1 MFDFDAWR
9 EWPIAQNS
17 PADFL
22 IAGAIFV
29 VLLALLLAL
38 RPAVRKY
45 AEKLRKTDRRELLEI
60 PMQVLSRTTSVFL
73 VAVSL
78 YFALRSL
85 RLGDALT
92 RVIDS
97 VITITAFVQFGVW
110 AAAAVH
116 AWIERRRTRAED
128 RAVVGSLSIISF
140 IAGVVIWA
148 LVLLAA
154 LDNLG
159 VNITALVAGLGIGG
173 VAVALALQNVLG
185 DLFASLSIALDRP
198 FVVGDFLALDTFLGS
213 VEYIGIKTTRLRSLD
228 GEQIILSNSDILKS
242 RVRNYG
248 RMVQRRVQF
257 STKLSYTASVETIEQ
272 IPHIIRE
279 AIDAQKSTRF
289 DRSHFLRHGDASLE
303 FETVYYVLSADYNAY
318 MDIQQAINLR
328 IHRKFA
334 DLGMDFAVP
343 TQKLVLAQKPTSD
356 TQAARDDAE
365 GAPRP
370 QRGSRG
376 SH

>member
-1 MFDFDAWR
+1 MLDLNKWR

-17 PADFL
+17 PTDFL
-22 IAGAIFV
+22 IAGAIFAA
-29 VLLALLLAL
+29 VLTALLIL
-38 RPAVRKY
+38 RPLVRRY
-45 AEKLRKTDRRELLEI
+45 AERTRKTERREFLEI
-60 PMQVLSRTTSVFL
+60 PTQVLSRTTLLFL
-73 VAVSL
+73 LAVSL

-85 RLGDALT
+85 EIGEGLT
-92 RVIDS
+92 RVINS
-97 VITITAFVQFGVW
+97 VITITAFVQFGLW

-116 AWIERRRTRAED
+116 AWIDRRRTTAAD

-148 LVLLAA
+148 LVLLAT

-248 RMVQRRVQF
+248 RMVERRVQF
-257 STKLSYTASVETIEQ
+257 ATRASYTTPVDVIER
-272 IPHIIRE
+272 IPPIIRE
-279 AIDAQKSTRF
+279 AIEAQKQTRF
-289 DRSHFLRHGDASLE
+289 DRSHFLKHGDAALE
-303 FETVYYVLSADYNAY
+303 FETVYYVLTADYNQF

-328 IHRKFA
+328 IHRKFQE
-334 DLGMDFAVP
+334 LGVDFAIP
-343 TQKLVLAQKPTSD
+343 TQKLVFAQRTVD
-356 TQAARDDAE
+356 RDAE
-365 GAPRP
+365 DGEG
-370 QRGSRG
+370 RGTRTRRAAN
-376 SH
+376 

>member
-1 MFDFDAWR
+1 MFDFDTWR
-9 EWPIAQNS
+9 NWPIAQNS
-17 PADFL
+17 PTAWFV
-22 IAGAIFV
+22 AGGIFIGM
-29 VLLALLLAL
+29 LTLLLLL
-38 RPAVRKY
+38 RPLVRGY
-45 AEKLRKTDRRELLEI
+45 AGKMRRTERRELLEI
-60 PMQVLSRTTSVFL
+60 PMQVLSRTTVLFL

-85 RLGDALT
+85 DIGEGVT
-92 RVIDS
+92 KVIDS
-97 VITITAFVQFGVW
+97 VITITAFVQFGLW
-110 AAAAVH
+110 AGAAVR
-116 AWIERRRTRAED
+116 AWIDRRRTTAAD

-148 LVLLAA
+148 LVLLAT

-213 VEYIGIKTTRLRSLD
+213 VEYIGIKSTRLRSLD

-248 RMVQRRVQF
+248 RMVERRVQF
-257 STKLSYTASVETIEQ
+257 ATRASYNTPVEIIER
-272 IPHIIRE
+272 IPPLIRE
-279 AIDAQKSTRF
+279 AIEEQKQTRF
-289 DRSHFLRHGDASLE
+289 DRSHFLRHGDAALE
-303 FETVYYVLSADYNAY
+303 FETVYYVLSADYNQF

-328 IHRKFA
+328 IHRRFQE
-334 DLGMDFAVP
+334 LHVDFAIP
-343 TQKLVLAQKPTSD
+343 TQKLVFAQQPFGEREGEDGGNRSARPRR
-356 TQAARDDAE
+356 AAN
-365 GAPRP
+365 
-370 QRGSRG
+370 
-376 SH
+376 